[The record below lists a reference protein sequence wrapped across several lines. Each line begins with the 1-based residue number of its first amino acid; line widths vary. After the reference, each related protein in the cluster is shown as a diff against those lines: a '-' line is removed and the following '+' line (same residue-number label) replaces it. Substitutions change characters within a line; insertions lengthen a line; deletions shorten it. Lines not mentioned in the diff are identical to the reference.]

1 MKFQKHSNNIFALL
15 FLILIGFTKVGMTQ
29 TTKKPANTQRDADG
43 IDGRMKGPNG
53 QVVYIGEKGGRYYY
67 ANSGQKVY
75 VPHNKKTKTNKKVR
89 AAVKALLQ

>member
-1 MKFQKHSNNIFALL
+1 MSLFGVSEEGLAQTPKKSN
-15 FLILIGFTKVGMTQ
+15 K
-29 TTKKPANTQRDADG
+29 TQRDADG

-53 QVVYIGEKGGRYYY
+53 QIVYIGEKGGRYYY

-75 VPHNKKTKTNKKVR
+75 MPYGKKAKTNKKVK